1 MADLVW
7 CKVAVCWTAYAVT
20 IGLMLWMQRRREQE
34 LEEEMRRMR
43 RMRQRNVYQELVE
56 RLAAERD
63 EEERRRSLRWRTS

>member
-34 LEEEMRRMR
+34 LEEEMM
-43 RMRQRNVYQELVE
+43 RMRQRNVYWELVE

-63 EEERRRSLRWRTS
+63 EEERRGSLRWRTS